1 MYYPVLFQI
10 ALVFVLVLV
19 LVLSVAVLKWRA
31 NAELFETY
39 WKESDRERANLEVR
53 IADTENERLNLAT
66 DLSDLQAAMRLR
78 ELEIR
83 ELLELENDRLPGETK
98 KLINHNANLKKELAL
113 LREFACAPVTERL
126 QRIIDYSHQY
136 DASTRKEIRGL
147 AAKLMRV

>member
-10 ALVFVLVLV
+10 ALVFVLVL
-19 LVLSVAVLKWRA
+19 SVAVLKWRA
-31 NAELFETY
+31 NAKLFETS

-53 IADTENERLNLAT
+53 IADTENERLNLAA

-78 ELEIR
+78 ELENNQLQEDI
-83 ELLELENDRLPGETK
+83 G
-98 KLINHNANLKKELAL
+98 KLID
-113 LREFACAPVTERL
+113 LREFASAPITVRL

>member
-10 ALVFVLVLV
+10 ALVFVLVL
-19 LVLSVAVLKWRA
+19 SVAVLKWRA
-31 NAELFETY
+31 NAKLFETC

-53 IADTENERLNLAT
+53 IADTENERLNLAA

-78 ELEIR
+78 ELENNQLQEDI
-83 ELLELENDRLPGETK
+83 E
-98 KLINHNANLKKELAL
+98 KLTDYNVNLKKAFDD
-113 LREFACAPVTERL
+113 LREFTSAPITVRL
-126 QRIIDYSHQY
+126 QRILDYSHQY

>member
-10 ALVFVLVLV
+10 ALVFV

-31 NAELFETY
+31 NAELFETC

-53 IADTENERLNLAT
+53 IADTENERLNLAA

-78 ELEIR
+78 ELE
-83 ELLELENDRLPGETK
+83 NNRLQGDIG
-98 KLINHNANLKKELAL
+98 KLIDYNVNLKKELAD
-113 LREFACAPVTERL
+113 LREFASAPITVRL
-126 QRIIDYSHQY
+126 QRIIDYKHQY